1 MRPERPST
9 HPTQTY
15 RSAISRFTTGV
26 AIITTATPSGYA
38 GMTAS
43 AVTSLS
49 LDPLQLIVCVG
60 NRLPTRSAIVESG
73 RFVVN
78 VLGAGHEDVALRFAS
93 PLPDK
98 FAGVALREDHDMPVL
113 SEAIAHFVCR
123 VDAALPGG
131 DHTILI
137 GDVEACDFVEDAAPL
152 VYFGSRF
159 GQLCDPERHA
169 QLHYD
174 WQLALAM

>member
-1 MRPERPST
+1 MRSERSATPLT
-9 HPTQTY
+9 HTY

-26 AIITTATPSGYA
+26 AVITTATASGHA

-60 NRLPTRSAIVESG
+60 NRLHTRSAIVESG
-73 RFVVN
+73 RFAVN
-78 VLGAGHEDVALRFAS
+78 VLGAGHEDIARRFAGRV
-93 PLPDK
+93 PDK
-98 FAGVALREDHDMPVL
+98 FSGVALRTDHDVPVL

-123 VDAALPGG
+123 VGAALPGG
-131 DHTILI
+131 DHTILV
-137 GDVEACDFVEDAAPL
+137 GDVEACDFVEGAAPL
-152 VYFGSRF
+152 VYFGSAF
-159 GQLCDPERHA
+159 GHLCDPERHA
-169 QLHYD
+169 RLHYD